1 LSGIHFADRLGDR
14 CARASDSPAAPGKKG
29 GGMRVGVTRRGFAG
43 LAAAAVCADAW
54 KPRPARA
61 QTALKLTLDGKIEGP
76 SAPLMLALEEGAFA
90 AEGLDIAV
98 EPSVG
103 GIEPITRV
111 ASGAFDIGVADIN
124 VLMRWQD
131 QNPETPL
138 RAVFVI
144 NNRPS
149 YAIVGRKSRGV
160 SAPSDLMG
168 RKLGAPA
175 QEPASAQWP
184 LFAKLTNI
192 DASKVTLTN
201 IGIPVREPML
211 MAGEIDA
218 ALGPAF
224 SSPTN
229 LRERGVPPDD
239 ITVLLMSNYG
249 MELYGNAIFVTAKRL
264 TESPDAVKAFLR
276 GYLKGLK
283 DTIKDPGKAMSA
295 VLRQDARLNEAME
308 LERLTIAIR
317 DCVVTPE
324 VRANGL
330 GGIEPDR
337 FEVAVNQLAVGQAFK
352 TKPKLSDVFD
362 ASAMPPDEDR
372 RLG

>member
-1 LSGIHFADRLGDR
+1 VIGVHRQ
-14 CARASDSPAAPGKKG
+14 APVKKG

-43 LAAAAVCADAW
+43 LAAAAVCANAW
-54 KPRPARA
+54 KPRAAGA
-61 QTALKLTLDGKIEGP
+61 QTPLKLTLDGKIEGP
-76 SAPLMLALEEGAFA
+76 SAPFLLADGEGLFA
-90 AEGLDIAV
+90 AEGVIVAV
-98 EPSVG
+98 EPSAG
-103 GIEPITRV
+103 GLEPITRV

-124 VLMRWQD
+124 VLMRYLD
-131 QNPETPL
+131 QKPETPL

-168 RKLGAPA
+168 KKLGAPA

-192 DASKVTLTN
+192 DAAKVTLTT

-218 ALGPAF
+218 ALGPSF
-224 SSPTN
+224 SSPTS
-229 LRERGVPPDD
+229 LRERGVPEDD
-239 ITVLLMSNYG
+239 ITVLLMSRYG

-264 TESPDAVKAFLR
+264 AESPDAVKAFLR
-276 GYLKGLK
+276 AYLKGLK
-283 DTIKDPGKAMSA
+283 GAIKDPGKAMAA
-295 VLRQDARLNEAME
+295 VLRHDGRLNQAME

-317 DCVVTPE
+317 DCLVTPE

-337 FEVAVNQLAVGQAFK
+337 FEIAVNQLVVGQPFK
-352 TKPKLSDVFD
+352 TKPKLTGVFD
-362 ASAMPPDEDR
+362 ASLLPPDEDR